1 MQTLKR
7 YPSLSIALHW
17 LIALLIIMAF
27 ALGTYMTDMSI
38 SPTKLKYYAWHK
50 WLGVT
55 ILVFVAIRLLTRLTL
70 GTPDHL
76 GSLKPWEKSL
86 ASATHVTLY
95 VLMFAVPITGYLYSY
110 AAGFPVVF
118 LGLVQLPAVLGPFPE
133 LKDSFKDA
141 HEILTSAMAI
151 LVLLHIGAALK
162 HRFIDKDQTL
172 QRMLPGRTEN

>member
-17 LIALLIIMAF
+17 LIALLIITAF
-27 ALGTYMTDMSI
+27 ALGTYMTEMSI

-50 WLGVT
+50 WLGVS
-55 ILVFVAIRLLTRLTL
+55 ILAFVAIRLLARLIL
-70 GTPDHL
+70 GAPGHL
-76 GSLKPWEKSL
+76 ESLKPWEKSL
-86 ASATHVTLY
+86 SGATHFTLY

-118 LGLVQLPAVLGPFPE
+118 LGLVQLPAVVGPFPE
-133 LKDSFKDA
+133 LKDSFKEA
-141 HEILTSAMAI
+141 HEILTNLMAV
-151 LVLLHIGAALK
+151 LVLLHVGAALK

-172 QRMLPGRTEN
+172 QRMLPRRAEN